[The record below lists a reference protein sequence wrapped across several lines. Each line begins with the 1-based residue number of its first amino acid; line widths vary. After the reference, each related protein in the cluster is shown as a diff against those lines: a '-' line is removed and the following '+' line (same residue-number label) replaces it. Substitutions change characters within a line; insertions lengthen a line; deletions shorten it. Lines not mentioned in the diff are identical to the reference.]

1 MNSLEQSVNGLRLSG
16 MSAPLVDRTR
26 RVYDRLASVYALST
40 RCFTRVTHRCAL
52 EISGLRDG
60 IGNSGS
66 RDRLWRN
73 VPEVVLLVPR
83 KRSVRHFSTDL
94 PDRLRGRSQTVVALR

>member
-16 MSAPLVDRTR
+16 MSTPLVDHTR
-26 RVYDRLASVYALST
+26 RVYDRLASVYPLST
-40 RCFTRVTHRCAL
+40 ALFLSIAHRCAL

-73 VPEVVLLVPR
+73 VPEVGACSSTQKERKAFFHGLL
-83 KRSVRHFSTDL
+83 T
-94 PDRLRGRSQTVVALR
+94 GYAVALKLW

>member
-26 RVYDRLASVYALST
+26 RVYDRLASVYPPSTALFHS
-40 RCFTRVTHRCAL
+40 RAHRCAL
-52 EISGLRDG
+52 EISGLGDG

-73 VPEVVLLVPR
+73 VPEVGACSSTQKERKAFFHGLL
-83 KRSVRHFSTDL
+83 TDYA
-94 PDRLRGRSQTVVALR
+94 VALKLG